1 MTVLTREDVAKLRR
15 TKVRLD
21 VPNEVLVPAHTDMQE
36 ALTRDVIAAICRENI
51 LGNDAIEPFEL
62 VITEEGNFFRNM
74 TVLEFRW
81 EPTLERYEI
90 ELSGGPADGKRVRI
104 PEHLKGTVHIQTQ
117 SYPELGNDM
126 HPTPTTQHTTY
137 TEDGW
142 DTESK
147 VWIYTP
153 KN

>member
-15 TKVRLD
+15 TKVRLA

-36 ALTRDVIAAICRENI
+36 ALTREAIAAICRENI

-81 EPTLERYEI
+81 EPTLEKYEI
-90 ELSGGPADGKRVRI
+90 ELSGGHGDGRRVRI
-104 PEHLKGTVHIQTQ
+104 PEHLKGEVHVQAQ
-117 SYPELGNDM
+117 SFPQRGSENQPIPEV
-126 HPTPTTQHTTY
+126 QRATY
-137 TEDGW
+137 IENGW

-147 VWIYTP
+147 VWIYTLQS
-153 KN
+153 